1 MAFAT
6 TTACGPGPWGD
17 EKLRIF
23 FENPNLCLDHCCA
36 AALGRKIY
44 FAVCEDGDGVNDALL
59 EYDVGKQTY
68 LIHRGVNA
76 NCFLVADGT
85 ILYGSQDGKI
95 YRMGAQKPDRA
106 KQPIGKR
113 LFMIWERNIPIRP
126 VPCSTPM
133 CGDRESCLLQRTL
146 AAGHGKNGSLSA
158 TSLPRCAFP
167 SALWGEPLAIPS
179 AMWRVHPLNC
189 MRPRLLLK

>member
-1 MAFAT
+1 MKELGKFAALT
-6 TTACGPGPWGD
+6 
-17 EKLRIF
+17 
-23 FENPNLCLDHCCA
+23 A
-36 AALGRKIY
+36 AAAFILYMLYLFNGRGS
-44 FAVCEDGDGVNDALL
+44 DDWML
-59 EYDVGKQTY
+59 
-68 LIHRGVNA
+68 
-76 NCFLVADGT
+76 LVAVMVGMV
-85 ILYGSQDGKI
+85 LAG
-95 YRMGAQKPDRA
+95 
-106 KQPIGKR
+106 

-179 AMWRVHPLNC
+179 AMWRVRPLNC